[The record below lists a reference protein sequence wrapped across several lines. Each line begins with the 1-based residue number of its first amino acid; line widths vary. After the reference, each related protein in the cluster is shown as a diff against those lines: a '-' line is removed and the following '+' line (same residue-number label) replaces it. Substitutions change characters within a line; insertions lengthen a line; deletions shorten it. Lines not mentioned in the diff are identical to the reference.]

1 MVNYMKKSRI
11 TLIVIIISIVII
23 LGIIF
28 GSIDYN
34 KIKSGKKPIFMIR
47 ITDGSKSIQEYIG
60 LGYRMQR
67 SVGVSYKEELYQDNY
82 VKFGLWFYLKN
93 VNIDKPVI
101 NYEYKIEVDETNLCD
116 KEQLY
121 YEGNDYNIY
130 TYCLNSI
137 NIHDGNEVK
146 SLSDIISKNN
156 DIIDKIISELIP
168 KDTIYDGGTTIYK
181 DGGTKKITSNGITII
196 KCNTLDGN
204 RDIYIGADSLEFQD
218 NFCKR

>member
-1 MVNYMKKSRI
+1 MVNYMRKYKI
-11 TLIVIIISIVII
+11 TLVIILSVII
-23 LGIIF
+23 LLGIIF

-47 ITDGSKSIQEYIG
+47 ITDGSQVIQEYIG

-67 SVGVSYKEELYQDNY
+67 SVGIKEELYQDNY
-82 VKFGLWFYLKN
+82 VKFGLWFYLREVK
-93 VNIDKPVI
+93 VDKPKF
-101 NYEYKIEVDETNLCD
+101 NYEYKIKVNENNLCD

-121 YEGNDYNIY
+121 YEGDDYNIY
-130 TYCLNSI
+130 TYCINSI
-137 NIHDGNEVK
+137 TIYDGNSVK
-146 SLSDIISKNN
+146 SLKDMIVENN
-156 DIIDKIISELIP
+156 NIIDKIISELIP

-181 DGGTKKITSNGITII
+181 DGGTKKIASNGLTII

-218 NFCKR
+218 NFCKG